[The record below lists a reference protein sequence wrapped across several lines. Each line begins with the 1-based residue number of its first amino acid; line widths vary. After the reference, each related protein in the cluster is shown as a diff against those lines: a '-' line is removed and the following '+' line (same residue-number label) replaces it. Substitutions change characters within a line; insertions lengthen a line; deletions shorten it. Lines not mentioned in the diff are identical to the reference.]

1 MSTHKF
7 QPARPRRILPWF
19 ALVALCLAPWFATHA
34 QDGDYRPIEQ
44 RMSAEQR
51 KASGV
56 EAMTPEQLAAL
67 NAFLRSEQS
76 QQVEVVREQIKGER
90 KGFTSTLFGGGGKDE
105 EPIVSKIVGEF
116 SGWDGGKVFTLANGQ
131 RWRVIDTPMY
141 YVPKRSYSTDPAV
154 SITPSL
160 MGSWRLQVE
169 GHSVRA
175 KVKRID

>member
-1 MSTHKF
+1 MHRFLRPLLLAST
-7 QPARPRRILPWF
+7 L
-19 ALVALCLAPWFATHA
+19 ALASMAAHA
-34 QDGDYRPIEQ
+34 QDAGYQPIEQ
-44 RMSAEQR
+44 RMSAEVR

-56 EAMTPEQLAAL
+56 DAMTPEQLAAL

-90 KGFTSTLFGGGGKDE
+90 KGFTSTLFGGGKDE

-116 SGWDGGKVFTLANGQ
+116 GGWDSGKVFTLANGQ